1 MNTSWLANAIEDD
14 IVQERAVRAR
24 ATLVTQLA
32 VIVTEVVTV
41 EHLVAYVPVKQVTYW
56 IM

>member
-1 MNTSWLANAIEDD
+1 MNTSWLENAIEDD

-24 ATLVTQLA
+24 ATLATQLA

-41 EHLVAYVPVKQVTYW
+41 EHLEAYVPAKQVTYW
-56 IM
+56 II